1 MIRYPRC
8 RVTFTVVLPLRNS
21 PGNRGYRNR
30 LKQLI
35 ANDCHR
41 GKHQPECFIDVTNW
55 NRDSGGFVSNAS
67 GNSTGVWQWNH
78 EKSPTTTIGIIKPEE
93 THMDSDGLMRIPS
106 EGEILVRPDG
116 KQWKVV
122 EIIAQYRKGIRL
134 PTYLVYL
141 TESI

>member
-1 MIRYPRC
+1 MEPRE
-8 RVTFTVVLPLRNS
+8 
-21 PGNRGYRNR
+21 
-30 LKQLI
+30 I
-35 ANDCHR
+35 AYYYN
-41 GKHQPECFIDVTNW
+41 
-55 NRDSGGFVSNAS
+55 
-67 GNSTGVWQWNH
+67 
-78 EKSPTTTIGIIKPEE
+78 GIIKPEE